1 MAPKKTAKGGGGGDE
16 DRVHV
21 VVRIR
26 PPVRK
31 DEKFGEGSEALQY
44 DAEKNLLFLLAKED
58 EKEKTSD
65 PRQYVFDKVLWK
77 DSQQIDGERI

>member
-1 MAPKKTAKGGGGGDE
+1 MPPVKRQSSAGSGGD

-31 DEKFGEGSEALQY
+31 DEKFGEGSEALQCT
-44 DAEKNLLFLLAKED
+44 LLGGSNALVEPFMQCARTASCARLSALVCAH
-58 EKEKTSD
+58 
-65 PRQYVFDKVLWK
+65 
-77 DSQQIDGERI
+77 

>member
-1 MAPKKTAKGGGGGDE
+1 MLDFHSTFVMPPRRASVSGTGNSDA
-16 DRVHV
+16 DRVRV

-44 DAEKNLLFLLAKED
+44 DVSQTLLHATRD
-58 EKEKTSD
+58 
-65 PRQYVFDKVLWK
+65 RH
-77 DSQQIDGERI
+77 

>member
-1 MAPKKTAKGGGGGDE
+1 MAPKRASTAGKGGGEE
-16 DRVHV
+16 DRVRV

-44 DAEKNLLFLLAKED
+44 DVRVPRSHSSVLLSRCHPVHPRSLAA
-58 EKEKTSD
+58 
-65 PRQYVFDKVLWK
+65 RA
-77 DSQQIDGERI
+77 G

>member
-1 MAPKKTAKGGGGGDE
+1 MAPKRTSVSGAGNSE
-16 DRVHV
+16 ADRVRV

-44 DAEKNLLFLLAKED
+44 DVGDLPSISPHRALRARPLA
-58 EKEKTSD
+58 
-65 PRQYVFDKVLWK
+65 
-77 DSQQIDGERI
+77 

>member
-1 MAPKKTAKGGGGGDE
+1 MAPRRTSVTGAGNTDA
-16 DRVHV
+16 DRVRV

-44 DAEKNLLFLLAKED
+44 DVRDQYQCSGRRMLHYACF
-58 EKEKTSD
+58 TPCS
-65 PRQYVFDKVLWK
+65 PR
-77 DSQQIDGERI
+77 G

>member
-1 MAPKKTAKGGGGGDE
+1 M
-16 DRVHV
+16 RV

-44 DAEKNLLFLLAKED
+44 DVGDLPSISPHRALRARPLA
-58 EKEKTSD
+58 
-65 PRQYVFDKVLWK
+65 
-77 DSQQIDGERI
+77 

>member
-1 MAPKKTAKGGGGGDE
+1 MAPRRTSVTGAGNTDA
-16 DRVHV
+16 DRVRV

-44 DAEKNLLFLLAKED
+44 DVRDQYQCSGRRMLHSACFTPCA
-58 EKEKTSD
+58 
-65 PRQYVFDKVLWK
+65 PR
-77 DSQQIDGERI
+77 G